1 MSIGNLK
8 EQFIN
13 SPEFQK
19 NWKKYKKSFGN
30 EIDELFKDNIDYRI
44 RVYQGLEHLYNRE
57 FNRAYHTIR
66 HLLQC
71 CKNETE
77 ISIVKKIIQLSYN
90 EEEMSKVS
98 IGDYLKRD
106 TDGGYYLV
114 VGKTDEQFIIKEC
127 F

>member
-44 RVYQGLEHLYNRE
+44 TIYRGLGYLYNRE
-57 FNRAYHTIR
+57 FYRAYHTIR
-66 HLLQC
+66 HLVQC

-77 ISIVKKIIQLSYN
+77 ISFVEKLIQFSYN

-98 IGDYLKRD
+98 VGDYLKKD
-106 TDGGYYLV
+106 NEIYMG
-114 VGKTDEQFIIKEC
+114 F
-127 F
+127 

>member
-44 RVYQGLEHLYNRE
+44 TIYRGLGYLYNR
-57 FNRAYHTIR
+57 
-66 HLLQC
+66 
-71 CKNETE
+71 
-77 ISIVKKIIQLSYN
+77 
-90 EEEMSKVS
+90 
-98 IGDYLKRD
+98 
-106 TDGGYYLV
+106 
-114 VGKTDEQFIIKEC
+114 
-127 F
+127 